1 MTEFE
6 LRILDFIGD
15 NLSCDIADPVMIFVS
30 RLGNGGFV
38 WILLAL
44 ILIIVPKTRRVGM
57 IVALSI
63 IIEAVACNLILKPL
77 VARTRPYDIN
87 TAIQLLIA
95 EQADYSF
102 PSGHTGAAFAAAA
115 GVLFAGGSRKIWIPA
130 GILAILMAFSRLYLY
145 VHYPSDVIA
154 GIIIGIASAYFAAY
168 IFGRLS
174 GNDRTNSGIC

>member
-15 NLSCDIADPVMIFVS
+15 NLSSGIVDPVMIFVS
-30 RLGNGGFV
+30 KLGNGGFV

-77 VARTRPYDIN
+77 VARIRPYDIN
-87 TAIQLLIA
+87 TAIQLLRRN
-95 EQADYSF
+95 E
-102 PSGHTGAAFAAAA
+102 
-115 GVLFAGGSRKIWIPA
+115 
-130 GILAILMAFSRLYLY
+130 
-145 VHYPSDVIA
+145 
-154 GIIIGIASAYFAAY
+154 
-168 IFGRLS
+168 
-174 GNDRTNSGIC
+174 